1 MNKTELFKSAYIYL
15 YKRGVYDKAK
25 VASFVG
31 KTIDAK
37 AYEEITGD
45 EYVETTEAA
54 N

>member
-1 MNKTELFKSAYIYL
+1 MNKAKIFEKLYSYL
-15 YKRGVYDKAK
+15 YSVGTYDKAK

-45 EYVETTEAA
+45 EYVETTEAV

>member
-31 KTIDAK
+31 KTIDAE
-37 AYEEITGD
+37 AYKEITGD
-45 EYVETTEAA
+45 EYVETTQTA

>member
-1 MNKTELFKSAYIYL
+1 MNKAELFKNAYIYL

-31 KTIDAK
+31 KTIDAE
-37 AYEEITGD
+37 AYKEITGD
-45 EYVETTEAA
+45 EYVETIQTA